1 MCLGASNSMSL
12 RKTFRPMGVACPIS
26 TVIKQDLGME
36 TMVVWGGMDARA
48 CTPRISLDPSS
59 YSSVAVSILSSSSCV
74 CW

>member
-1 MCLGASNSMSL
+1 MSL
-12 RKTFRPMGVACPIS
+12 RKTLRPMGVACPIS

-59 YSSVAVSILSSSSCV
+59 YSSVFISVFDFSSSSSCL